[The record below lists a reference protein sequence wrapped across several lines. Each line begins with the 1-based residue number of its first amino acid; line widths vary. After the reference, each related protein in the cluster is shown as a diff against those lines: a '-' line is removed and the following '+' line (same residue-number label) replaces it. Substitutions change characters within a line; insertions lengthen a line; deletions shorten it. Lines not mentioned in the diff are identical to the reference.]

1 MTVRDLRK
9 FNHAGMRTRSLPPWP
24 LLALFLLFSISLCNA
39 ADPATI
45 TFSLDF
51 PNSSPEHYSVAV
63 QSDGHAHYES
73 SGKISADSDVRD
85 DYQTDFIFSD
95 ATRVRIFELAT
106 KAHYFSGKVDSGNK
120 KLAFTGAKKLVY
132 KDGQRNSS
140 ADYNYSQQP
149 TVQQLTS
156 LFQSVAAT
164 LEFGRRLTYFHRYQ
178 KLALDDELKRM
189 EDQAKRGDL
198 VELQAVSPVLQHI
211 YEDTSVMNVVRA
223 RALRI
228 MEIKPLPPGK

>member
-9 FNHAGMRTRSLPPWP
+9 FNTAVIRIRFLQRWP
-24 LLALFLLFSISLCNA
+24 SLALFLLLSIALCNA

-51 PNSSPEHYSVAV
+51 PNSSPEHYSIAIE
-63 QSDGHAHYES
+63 SDGHAHYES
-73 SGKISADSDVRD
+73 SGKISANSDVRD
-85 DYQTDFIFSD
+85 DYQTDFTFSD
-95 ATRVRIFELAT
+95 ATRARIFELAAQ
-106 KAHYFSGKVDSGNK
+106 AHYFSGKVDSGNK
-120 KLAFTGAKKLVY
+120 KLAFTGAKKLIY

-149 TVQQLTS
+149 AVQQLTT
-156 LFQSVAAT
+156 LFQSVSAT

-178 KLALDDELKRM
+178 KLALDDELKVM

-198 VELQAVSPVLQHI
+198 AELQAVTPVLQHI
-211 YEDTSVMNVVRA
+211 YEDASVMNVVRA

-228 MEIKPLPPGK
+228 MEMKPLPPGK